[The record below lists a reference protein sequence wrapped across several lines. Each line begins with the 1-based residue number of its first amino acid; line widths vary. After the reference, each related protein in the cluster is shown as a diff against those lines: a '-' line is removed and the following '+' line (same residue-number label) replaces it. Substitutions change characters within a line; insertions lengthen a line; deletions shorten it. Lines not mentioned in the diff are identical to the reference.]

1 MRATGLF
8 RAESWLFLIICSI
21 LPDSDLTLMSAPL
34 AFLITQETVKLI
46 AGIGA
51 VVLII
56 LAVMRHKSKKKTSED
71 DDF

>member
-1 MRATGLF
+1 
-8 RAESWLFLIICSI
+8 
-21 LPDSDLTLMSAPL
+21 MSAPL

-56 LAVMRHKSKKKTSED
+56 LAVLRHRGKKKSSED

>member
-1 MRATGLF
+1 
-8 RAESWLFLIICSI
+8 
-21 LPDSDLTLMSAPL
+21 MSAPL